1 MGGAVATL
9 CAIRLL
15 CKCPPPQPCP
25 VSCIGFATPAIGNR
39 ALAELVSAHTT
50 WEDCI
55 KNYLVPEDPIPHL
68 LTSPSHEGL
77 LSRRL
82 PPPNPPTKFLK
93 SRTGRY
99 IPIGRQILVTSG
111 EEFAKEQRLLA
122 TESNQRQQETIFPM
136 HRMFTYRT
144 RILQICKS
152 CIISPQHR
160 TFASVLQDFQTD
172 VRPTRNLAPPMLPS
186 RTIVIQTRMPSSPS
200 SPNLRNKMI
209 RPFFSVAG
217 SALTAPH
224 WISKLPKLGQRLPS
238 RNLSRVFIQVEGQGL
253 GMVGSAWLAISKGG
267 FSKKDS
273 GTNERSELVAIAKVV
288 KVETVSDVRFMQDTR
303 KNKNGNGNNN
313 KNRDEREYLG
323 WGAFDW
329 ALKKLASP
337 SRGDGVFAAERL
349 ILCADLDLD
358 RNVFDGPVFLYLQS
372 PFDVQSLP
380 LDLSFY

>member
-1 MGGAVATL
+1 VATL

-25 VSCIGFATPAIGNR
+25 VSCIGFATPAIGNQ
-39 ALAELVSAHTT
+39 ALAELVGAHTN
-50 WEDCI
+50 WEECI

-68 LTSPSHEGL
+68 LTSPSHKGL

-99 IPIGRQILVTSG
+99 IPIGKQILVTSR
-111 EEFAKEQRLLA
+111 EEFAEEQRRLA
-122 TESNQRQQETIFPM
+122 TESNQRQSAHRQQETIFPM

-152 CIISPQHR
+152 LINSPQHR
-160 TFASVLQDFQTD
+160 AFASVLQDFQTD

-209 RPFFSVAG
+209 RPLFSVAG
-217 SALTAPH
+217 SALTTRE
-224 WISKLPKLGQRLPS
+224 WISKLPKLGQRRPS
-238 RNLSRVFIQVEGQGL
+238 RNLSRVLIQVEGQGL
-253 GMVGSAWLAISKGG
+253 GMVGSAWLAVSKEV
-267 FSKKDS
+267 FNEKDS
-273 GTNERSELVAIAKVV
+273 GTNERSEVVAIAKVV

-303 KNKNGNGNNN
+303 KNN
-313 KNRDEREYLG
+313 KGRDEREYLVV
-323 WGAFDW
+323 GAFDW
-329 ALKKLASP
+329 ALNKLVSP
-337 SRGDGVFAAERL
+337 SRADGVFAAERL

-358 RNVFDGPVFLYLQS
+358 RTVFDGPVFLYLQS

-380 LDLSFY
+380 LDLSCYQL